1 MIPPSLIPL
10 LKLHQQA
17 QQAEK
22 KTAGERW
29 QDYDLVWS
37 HSDGRPIDAGQDWD
51 ERKKLLRLA
60 EVEKD
65 ARIHDARHTV
75 ATLLIEQGV
84 DQRCSG
90 ILGHSQL
97 TTTKRYAHI
106 TAHSRPKQQPAWAAH
121 FGDVCNR
128 KCNWAGF
135 RIMKIGESAQV
146 VVGRA
151 PGARTRNLR
160 IKSRQILCQPMPN
173 YFSMYHAVRK
183 CRR

>member
-1 MIPPSLIPL
+1 MIPPPLIPL

-22 KTAGERW
+22 KTAAERW

-37 HSDGRPIDAGQDWD
+37 HSDGRPIDACQDWD
-51 ERKKLLRLA
+51 EWEKLLRLA

-106 TAHSRPKQQPAWAAH
+106 TATLSTEAAA
-121 FGDVCNR
+121 R
-128 KCNWAGF
+128 
-135 RIMKIGESAQV
+135 M
-146 VVGRA
+146 GRA
-151 PGARTRNLR
+151 LWGCLQPKMQLGGLPDHEDRGVRPGR
-160 IKSRQILCQPMPN
+160 CG
-173 YFSMYHAVRK
+173 
-183 CRR
+183 